1 MGRSQSSS
9 FHSPFPRVLKL
20 TRVGGCRT
28 ATEDNAGNANTPRW
42 GRGGETIPHWG
53 AFFLCSQLRA
63 PCSRPEYVFSCQSK
77 GRTENAGALPR
88 EPITSMSTELA
99 VATLAGLTVCAF
111 ISAFFSGMET
121 ALFSIKAWHLDRWRK
136 QDPSSAERYEV
147 LMKMPR
153 VVLSVILLADT
164 LVNLVLVVL
173 ALWFAN
179 SLAVP
184 FPNWVKTLLLFAL
197 IVLVCDLSPKVLA
210 LANPF
215 RFAKQAL
222 VALEFLLPVLGPF
235 SRELQSFAER
245 IAGFLFP
252 GKPEAREQLDD
263 EELIMLVEI
272 SAEEGHLR
280 SDERE
285 MIAEVIRLGNKTVK
299 DCMTPRVDAFTI
311 PDTWTNEQAIHELR
325 IKRHGRVP
333 VFGDSPDEILGI
345 LEVKSFLLDPREHYT
360 ENLEPPSFVPE
371 TMRALDLLRAFLTHP
386 QRLAIVVDEFGG
398 TEGVITFNDIVE
410 EILAD
415 VAPRSDEELYLEEAG
430 DSVWLASGSARLED
444 LGEALNLNL
453 ASEGIDTVNGL
464 IFNRLGYV
472 PRAGATVQVPPLEF
486 QIRQSTRR
494 RVLEVL
500 VQRINSLKG
509 YKE

>member
-1 MGRSQSSS
+1 
-9 FHSPFPRVLKL
+9 
-20 TRVGGCRT
+20 
-28 ATEDNAGNANTPRW
+28 
-42 GRGGETIPHWG
+42 
-53 AFFLCSQLRA
+53 
-63 PCSRPEYVFSCQSK
+63 
-77 GRTENAGALPR
+77 
-88 EPITSMSTELA
+88 MSTEL
-99 VATLAGLTVCAF
+99 VAATFLGFILCAA

-136 QDPSSAERYEV
+136 LDPSSAERYEV
-147 LMKMPR
+147 LMKTPR
-153 VVLSVILLADT
+153 AVLSVILLADT
-164 LVNLVLVVL
+164 LINLILVVL

-184 FPNWVKTLLLFAL
+184 FPNWVKTLLLFGL

-222 VALEFLLPVLGPF
+222 VALEFLLPFLGPV
-235 SRELQSFAER
+235 SQKLQDSAER
-245 IAGFLFP
+245 LADALFP
-252 GKPEAREQLDD
+252 GKPEVREQLDD
-263 EELIMLVEI
+263 DELIMLVEM
-272 SAEEGHLR
+272 SAEEGEIR
-280 SDERE
+280 ADERE

-299 DCMTPRVDAFTI
+299 DCMTPRVDAFSI
-311 PDTWTNEQAIHELR
+311 PDTLTNEEAIQQLR
-325 IKRHGRVP
+325 LKRHGRVP

-345 LEVKSFLLDPREHYT
+345 LEVKGFLLDPREHYT

-398 TEGVITFNDIVE
+398 TEGLVTFNDIVE

-415 VAPRSDEELYLEEAG
+415 VAPRGDEALYLEEAG
-430 DSVWLASGSARLED
+430 DAIWLASGSVRLED
-444 LGEALNLNL
+444 LGEVLHIDFAD
-453 ASEGIDTVNGL
+453 EGIDTVNGL

-472 PRAGATVQVPPLEF
+472 PRPGATVQVPPLEF
-486 QIRQSTRR
+486 QIRQSTRK

-500 VQRINSLKG
+500 VQRIKSL
-509 YKE
+509 EANHE